1 MVDVTFIFVVLLG
14 GALVGYVTAKVR
26 GHEGWRHVFD
36 VLGGTIGGFAGT
48 PLWLAFVQ
56 HVLRRFSGPL
66 SDVSPATGAM
76 LSNFYYFSPVLG
88 GFLGV
93 GIVALVYYV
102 ALPGPRSADP
112 WTVKAAEVIQIAGIV
127 YLTMAVCLT
136 LALVAVAA
144 AQAQWDLIY
153 PQALAIDLAIGAL
166 IIVAGRSL
174 AQAARRTGA

>member
-14 GALVGYVTAKVR
+14 GALVGVVTAKVR
-26 GHEGWRHVFD
+26 GHEGWRSVFD
-36 VLGGTIGGFAGT
+36 ILGGTIGGFAGT
-48 PLWLAFVQ
+48 PLWVAFVQ
-56 HVLRRFSGPL
+56 HVLPRFSGPL
-66 SDVSPATGAM
+66 SEVSPATGAM
-76 LSNFYYFSPVLG
+76 LSNLYYFSPVLG

-93 GIVALVYYV
+93 GIVALVYHV
-102 ALPGPRSADP
+102 TLPGRSADP
-112 WTVKAAEVIQIAGIV
+112 WTVKAAQVIQIAGIV

-174 AQAARRTGA
+174 AHAARRTGA